1 MSDAAEAAVTI
12 RRATPADT
20 PACHELLWEAATDL
34 GERRGTPLEGTA
46 NDWWRSMEPVHRLME
61 REAAEWWVAEG
72 DNGNLN
78 GFARS
83 FVRGGIFE
91 LTELFVR
98 PGNQSR
104 GLGRALVERAFPAGR
119 GDLRV
124 IIASTD
130 ERALTLYYTAD
141 TIARFPIFT
150 LAGEP
155 HRTED
160 VGIDERRVAAEP
172 SDLAHMAAVEENVL
186 GQGRSVAELEWL
198 SSHREGY
205 LYQRAERVVGFA
217 FVSAEA
223 SGPVVALDPADL
235 PAILLHVESRAHEL
249 GVEKLEFEVPSVNT
263 AAIEHLSQRGFR
275 IDPWI
280 NLLMSN
286 KPFGQ
291 FDRFI
296 GFGPPIFL

>member
-1 MSDAAEAAVTI
+1 MTDSADPAQKI

-20 PACHELLWEAATDL
+20 PACHGLLWEAATDL
-34 GERRGTPLEGTA
+34 GNRRGTPLEGTA
-46 NDWWRSMEPVHRLME
+46 EDWWGSMEPVHRLME

-72 DNGNLN
+72 SDGNLN

-83 FVRGGIFE
+83 FERGSIFE
-91 LTELFVR
+91 LTELFVK
-98 PGNQSR
+98 PGDQSR

-141 TIARFPIFT
+141 TMARFPIFT

-155 HRTED
+155 HRSETAELD
-160 VGIDERRVAAEP
+160 AIRVQADPA
-172 SDLAHMAAVEENVL
+172 DLAHMTAVEEAVL
-186 GQGRSVAELEWL
+186 GQGRSAAELEWL
-198 SSHREGY
+198 SGHREGY
-205 LYQRAERVVGFA
+205 LYRRAERVVGFA
-217 FVSAEA
+217 FVGAEA
-223 SGPVVALDPADL
+223 SGPVVALEPADL
-235 PAILLHVESRAHEL
+235 PAILIHVESRAHEL
-249 GVEKLEFEVPSVNT
+249 GVEKLELEVPSVNT

-286 KPFGQ
+286 RPFGQ